1 LRFEV
6 LEMDDESKEF
16 FSIGI
21 VAQMLD
27 VHPQTLRHYERRGLV
42 VPTRTEGNTRLY
54 SREDVTRLRMILRLA
69 NELGV
74 NLAGIEVV
82 LNMRERIKDL
92 EAERN
97 QLAHAI
103 FEALCEELQG
113 TDSEVKNA
121 LIKVQS
127 GFLAES

>member
-1 LRFEV
+1 MANDDSS
-6 LEMDDESKEF
+6 LEY

-42 VPTRTEGNTRLY
+42 QPSRTEGNTRLY
-54 SREDVTRLRMILRLA
+54 SRRDVTRIKLILRLA

-74 NLAGIEVV
+74 NLAGIEVI
-82 LNMRERIKDL
+82 LNMRDRIEQLEDERGELI
-92 EAERN
+92 R
-97 QLAHAI
+97 AI
-103 FEALCEELQG
+103 FEALYRELQ
-113 TDSEVKNA
+113 DSSEGVQNA
-121 LIKVQS
+121 LVKVQS

>member
-1 LRFEV
+1 
-6 LEMDDESKEF
+6 MNDEGKEF

-21 VAQMLD
+21 VSQMLD

-42 VPTRTEGNTRLY
+42 VPTRTDGNTRLY
-54 SREDVTRLRMILRLA
+54 SREDVTKIRMILRLA

-82 LNMRERIKDL
+82 LNMREKIEQLESMRNDL
-92 EAERN
+92 IR
-97 QLAHAI
+97 AI

-113 TDSEVKNA
+113 SGSEVKNA

>member
-1 LRFEV
+1 ME
-6 LEMDDESKEF
+6 DEFREY

-42 VPTRTEGNTRLY
+42 VPTRTDGNTRLY
-54 SREDVTRLRMILRLA
+54 SRKDVETIRMILRLA

-82 LNMRERIKDL
+82 LNMRSKL
-92 EAERN
+92 EELESERN
-97 QLAHAI
+97 SLIREI
-103 FEALCEELQG
+103 FQALFEELHSSNK
-113 TDSEVKNA
+113 DVKNA

-127 GFLAES
+127 GFLTKP

>member
-1 LRFEV
+1 
-6 LEMDDESKEF
+6 MDDESREF

-21 VAQMLD
+21 VSQMLD

-42 VPTRTEGNTRLY
+42 VPTRTDGNTRLY
-54 SREDVTRLRMILRLA
+54 SREDVTKLRMILRLA

-82 LNMRERIKDL
+82 LNMREKIEQL
-92 EAERN
+92 ESVRN
-97 QLAHAI
+97 ELIRAI
-103 FEALCEELQG
+103 FESLCEEFQDS
-113 TDSEVKNA
+113 DSEVKNA

-127 GFLAES
+127 GFLTES

>member
-1 LRFEV
+1 
-6 LEMDDESKEF
+6 MDDESKEF

-21 VAQMLD
+21 VSQMLD

-54 SREDVTRLRMILRLA
+54 SREDVTKLRMILRLA

-82 LNMRERIKDL
+82 LNMRDKIEQLESVRNDL
-92 EAERN
+92 IRT
-97 QLAHAI
+97 I
-103 FEALCEELQG
+103 FEALCEELQDSG
-113 TDSEVKNA
+113 SEVKNA
-121 LIKVQS
+121 LVKVQS
-127 GFLAES
+127 GFLTES

>member
-1 LRFEV
+1 
-6 LEMDDESKEF
+6 MDDESKEF

-27 VHPQTLRHYERRGLV
+27 VHAQTLRHYERRGLV
-42 VPTRTEGNTRLY
+42 APTRTEGNTRLY
-54 SREDVTRLRMILRLA
+54 SREDVTKLRMILRLA

-82 LNMRERIKDL
+82 LNMREKIKDL

-97 QLAHAI
+97 QLVRTI

-113 TDSEVKNA
+113 ASSEVKNA

>member
-1 LRFEV
+1 
-6 LEMDDESKEF
+6 MDDGSREF

-21 VAQMLD
+21 VSQMLE

-42 VPTRTEGNTRLY
+42 VPTRTEGKTRLY
-54 SREDVTRLRMILRLA
+54 SRDDLTKLRLILRLA

-82 LNMRERIKDL
+82 LNMREKISQL
-92 EAERN
+92 EDERN
-97 QLAHAI
+97 ELIKAI
-103 FEALCEELQG
+103 FEALYEEFQSSS
-113 TDSEVKNA
+113 SEVKNA

-127 GFLAES
+127 GFLARS

>member
-1 LRFEV
+1 
-6 LEMDDESKEF
+6 MDNESREF

-21 VAQMLD
+21 VSQMLD

-42 VPTRTEGNTRLY
+42 VPTRTDGNTRLY
-54 SREDVTRLRMILRLA
+54 SREDVTKIRMILRLA

-82 LNMRERIKDL
+82 LNMREKIEQLESVRNDL
-92 EAERN
+92 IR
-97 QLAHAI
+97 AI
-103 FEALCEELQG
+103 FEALCEEFQDSG
-113 TDSEVKNA
+113 SEVKNA
-121 LIKVQS
+121 LVKVQS

>member
-1 LRFEV
+1 
-6 LEMDDESKEF
+6 MDDESREF

-21 VAQMLD
+21 VSQMLD

-42 VPTRTEGNTRLY
+42 VPTRTDGNTRLY
-54 SREDVTRLRMILRLA
+54 SREDVTKLRMILRLA

-82 LNMRERIKDL
+82 LNMREKIEQL
-92 EAERN
+92 ESVRN
-97 QLAHAI
+97 ELIRAI
-103 FEALCEELQG
+103 FEALCEEFQDS
-113 TDSEVKNA
+113 DSEVKNA

-127 GFLAES
+127 GFLTES

>member
-1 LRFEV
+1 
-6 LEMDDESKEF
+6 MNDESKEF

-21 VAQMLD
+21 VSQMLD

-42 VPTRTEGNTRLY
+42 VPSRTEGNTRLY
-54 SREDVTRLRMILRLA
+54 SREDVAILRMILRLA

-82 LNMRERIKDL
+82 LNMRDKIEQL
-92 EAERN
+92 ECERN
-97 QLAHAI
+97 DLIRAI
-103 FEALCEELQG
+103 FEALYEEFQ
-113 TDSEVKNA
+113 TSSSEVKNA

>member
-1 LRFEV
+1 
-6 LEMDDESKEF
+6 MDDESKEF

-21 VAQMLD
+21 VSQMLD

-54 SREDVTRLRMILRLA
+54 SREDVTKLRMILRLA

-82 LNMRERIKDL
+82 LNMREKIEQLESVRNDL
-92 EAERN
+92 IR
-97 QLAHAI
+97 AI
-103 FEALCEELQG
+103 FEALCEELQDSG
-113 TDSEVKNA
+113 SEVKNA

-127 GFLAES
+127 GFLTES